1 MADTQVKDETAASS
15 IAATDRF
22 YIVKDPTGSPL
33 DRYGTPAQMATFVLA
48 SDAEIAALAGLTSA
62 ADSLPYFTGSGTA
75 TLATFTSA
83 GRALVDDANAAA
95 QRVTLGVSVAGIH
108 ATINGGG
115 SAITAGKRG
124 QVTVPFACTITGWTA
139 IADASGS
146 ISVQLNKSTYANFPT
161 TSSIVASA
169 PIALSSVQK
178 NTGSPTGWTTSVAA
192 GDVVEFEVTGT
203 PATITRLQ
211 IIIEVTR

>member
-115 SAITAGKRG
+115 SAITAGKKG

-178 NTGSPTGWTTSVAA
+178 NTGSPTGWTTAVAA
-192 GDVVEFEVTGT
+192 GDVIEFEVTGT